1 MYFRKQAI
9 WTSESLFAVWKVLF
23 SKLHRDQQSIKAGR
37 GDLEI
42 TAVALLYSE
51 CV

>member
-1 MYFRKQAI
+1 MYFSEEAI

-23 SKLHRDQQSIKAGR
+23 SELHRELQSIKAGR

-42 TAVALLYSE
+42 TAVTLLYRA
-51 CV
+51 